1 MDKDVEKKLSSAK
14 IQLGLHYPFIGTL
27 VYGMNIVES
36 KDMPMPTA
44 ATDGKRIYIHPEF
57 VKELSVRQVMFL
69 LAHECLHVA
78 FMHCLRLYDREQT
91 KWNIATDIV
100 INQFLVEDG
109 IGDFIKGCMH
119 DKKLYYKGD
128 ESADGVY
135 AILPD
140 SMTRQ
145 FDALLKPNGDK
156 PITDS
161 ELRELEA
168 ETRMKVAQA
177 AAVAKAASKMTEN
190 VKRLVGELLSSKV
203 NWRKVLQQ
211 FVVKCKDDMRS
222 WCRPNRRFLCQNIY
236 VPSRDGEA
244 MGEIA
249 VAIDCSGSI
258 DDEQLQ
264 QFASE
269 IRALA
274 EDTNPERVHV
284 IYFDSAVC
292 HYDTF
297 ERYEQV
303 TVSPHGGGGTAFSPV
318 FRFMEQQGIFPEC
331 CVFLTDLYSGDF
343 GSQPDYPVLWV
354 TTGSTDAPFGEV
366 VEMKD

>member
-1 MDKDVEKKLSSAK
+1 MDKAIEQKISSAK
-14 IQLGLHYPFIGTL
+14 IQLGLQHPFIGTFL
-27 VYGMNIVES
+27 YGMNIEETEE
-36 KDMPMPTA
+36 MPIPTA

-57 VKELSVRQVMFL
+57 VKELTVRQTMFL

-78 FMHCLRLYDREQT
+78 FMHCLRLYDRNET

-100 INQFLVEDG
+100 INKFLIDDN
-109 IGDFIKGCMH
+109 IGDFIKGCLH
-119 DKKLYYKGD
+119 DERLYFKGD
-128 ESADGVY
+128 ECADGVY
-135 AILPD
+135 NVIPD
-140 SMTRQ
+140 NMTKQ
-145 FDALLKPNGDK
+145 FDKLLKPNGGK

-161 ELRELEA
+161 ELAELEA

-177 AAVAKAASKMTEN
+177 AAVARASGKMSKN
-190 VKRLVGELLSSKV
+190 VARLVGDLLGSKV
-203 NWRKVLQQ
+203 DWRKVLQQ
-211 FVVKCKDDMRS
+211 FVVRCKDDMRS

-258 DDEQLQ
+258 SDEQLQ
-264 QFASE
+264 EFASE

-284 IYFDSAVC
+284 IYFDSKVC
-292 HYDTF
+292 HYDAF

-318 FRFMEQQGIFPEC
+318 FEFMEQQNIFPEC

-343 GSQPDYPVLWV
+343 GSQPDYPVLWI
-354 TTGSTDAPFGEV
+354 TTGSTKAPFGEV
-366 VEMKD
+366 VKMDS

>member
-1 MDKDVEKKLSSAK
+1 MDKEVEKKLSSAK

-27 VYGMNIVES
+27 VYGLNIVE
-36 KDMPMPTA
+36 KEDMDIPTA
-44 ATDGKRIYIHPEF
+44 STDGKQIYIHPDF
-57 VKELSVRQVMFL
+57 IKKLSVRQVMFL

-78 FMHCLRLYDREQT
+78 FMHCLRLYDRDQK

-100 INQFLVEDG
+100 INQFLIDDD
-109 IGDFIKGCMH
+109 IGEFIEGGLQ
-119 DKKLYYKGD
+119 DKRLFYKGD

-145 FDALLKPNGDK
+145 FDSLLKPNGGK
-156 PITDS
+156 PTTDS

-177 AAVAKAASKMTEN
+177 AAVAKAAGKMTEN

-203 NWRKVLQQ
+203 DWRKVLRQ
-211 FVVKCKDDMRS
+211 FVVKCKDDTRS

-236 VPSRDGEA
+236 VPSRDGEV
-244 MGEIA
+244 MGEIVVA
-249 VAIDCSGSI
+249 VDCSGSI
-258 DDEQLQ
+258 DNEQLQ

-269 IRALA
+269 IRSLA

-284 IYFDSAVC
+284 VYFDAKVC
-292 HYDTF
+292 HYDVF

-303 TVSPHGGGGTAFSPV
+303 TVSPRGGGGTAFSPV
-318 FRFMEQQGIFPEC
+318 FKFMEQQGIFPEC

-354 TTGSTDAPFGEV
+354 TTGSTEAPFGEV
-366 VEMKD
+366 IEMKD